1 MTHNHLV
8 PGSSPGGTTL
18 KALLNEGLFVYSN
31 NCLNLS
37 MQKINVNPFYRL
49 IIPKPLRTYLWK
61 IYLKKK
67 ILKEYSH
74 SSDKEI
80 IEIISN
86 INENGIKIISSTL
99 SRDYKEDEIEVL
111 FDEALK
117 LKYVNY
123 KKGKPIYFKKKWS
136 KSRIQKALN
145 QLYIEQDI
153 NSPHRYL
160 TDDFNVDKETIVA
173 DIGCAEA
180 NFSLDIVDKVKH
192 IYLFETNN
200 VWEEPLNAT
209 FRKYKDKITIVNK
222 KFSNTDSKNSINGS
236 KFLKEKGVSFLKID
250 VDGHEDEV
258 ISNLEELISES
269 KKMKIALCTY
279 HSNDDFNKYS
289 KLLQKYNYSIAH
301 SKGYMIFYWDKKLDK
316 PYLRRGVLRAKKN

>member
-1 MTHNHLV
+1 
-8 PGSSPGGTTL
+8 
-18 KALLNEGLFVYSN
+18 
-31 NCLNLS
+31 

-67 ILKEYSH
+67 ILKEYSN
-74 SSDKEI
+74 SRDKEI

-160 TDDFNVDKETIVA
+160 TDDFNVDNETIVA

-301 SKGYMIFYWDKKLDK
+301 SNGYMIFYWDKKLDK

>member
-1 MTHNHLV
+1 
-8 PGSSPGGTTL
+8 
-18 KALLNEGLFVYSN
+18 
-31 NCLNLS
+31 

-61 IYLKKK
+61 RYLKKK

-74 SSDKEI
+74 SNDKEI
-80 IEIISN
+80 IEIIRN
-86 INENGIKIISSTL
+86 INENGIKIISSKL

-160 TDDFNVDKETIVA
+160 TDDFNIDKETIVA

>member
-1 MTHNHLV
+1 
-8 PGSSPGGTTL
+8 
-18 KALLNEGLFVYSN
+18 
-31 NCLNLS
+31 

-67 ILKEYSH
+67 ILKEYSN
-74 SSDKEI
+74 SRDKEI

-111 FDEALK
+111 FDKALK
-117 LKYVNY
+117 LKYVDY

>member
-1 MTHNHLV
+1 
-8 PGSSPGGTTL
+8 
-18 KALLNEGLFVYSN
+18 
-31 NCLNLS
+31 

>member
-1 MTHNHLV
+1 
-8 PGSSPGGTTL
+8 
-18 KALLNEGLFVYSN
+18 
-31 NCLNLS
+31 

-74 SSDKEI
+74 SRDKEI

-111 FDEALK
+111 FDKALK
-117 LKYVNY
+117 LKYVDY

>member
-1 MTHNHLV
+1 
-8 PGSSPGGTTL
+8 
-18 KALLNEGLFVYSN
+18 
-31 NCLNLS
+31 

-67 ILKEYSH
+67 ILKEYSN
-74 SSDKEI
+74 SRDKEI